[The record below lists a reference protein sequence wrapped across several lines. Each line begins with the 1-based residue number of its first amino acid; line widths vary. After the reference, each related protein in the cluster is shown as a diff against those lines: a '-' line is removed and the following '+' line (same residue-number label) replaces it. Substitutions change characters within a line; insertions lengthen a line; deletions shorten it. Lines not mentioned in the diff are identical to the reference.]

1 MSGIKGSLRTVVWL
15 LPASRPKNRLLTMLG
30 HPVHPTATARSNLV
44 RHVAVVS
51 MGAHS
56 RIARWNLIRNLRLLT
71 IADHATVGRFNVI
84 SAHPVFA
91 RLYPDGAS
99 LSVAEHA
106 YVTSRHHLDCSG
118 SIAVGAYASIAGH
131 SSTVLTHSIDLRKD
145 VQSAYP
151 VVIGERSFIGA
162 GCTILG
168 GAELP
173 AHSVLGAGSVLTRS
187 SKRREPGLWAGS
199 PATNRGPVDGEWFR
213 RTKTGTN
220 RVFIPATGET
230 VDDAF

>member
-1 MSGIKGSLRTVVWL
+1 MSGLKSSMLTLVWL
-15 LPASRPKNRLLTMLG
+15 LPASRPKNRMLCALG

-44 RHVAVVS
+44 RHVAVIS
-51 MGAHS
+51 LGAHS
-56 RIARWNLIRNLRLLT
+56 RIARWNLIRNLRLLE
-71 IADHATVGRFNVI
+71 IAAHATVGRLNVI

-99 LSVAEHA
+99 LTVAEHA

-118 SIAVGAYASIAGH
+118 SITVGAFASIAGH
-131 SSTVLTHSIDLRKD
+131 SSSVLTHSIDLRKD

-151 VVIGERSFIGA
+151 VVIGERSFVGA

-173 AHSVLGAGSVLTRS
+173 PRSVLGAGSVLTRS
-187 SKRREPGLWAGS
+187 GSPREPGLWAGA
-199 PATNRGPVDGEWFR
+199 PATNRGPVDGRWFGR
-213 RTKTGTN
+213 LKTGTN
-220 RVFIPATGET
+220 RVYIPATGET
-230 VDDAF
+230 VDEAF